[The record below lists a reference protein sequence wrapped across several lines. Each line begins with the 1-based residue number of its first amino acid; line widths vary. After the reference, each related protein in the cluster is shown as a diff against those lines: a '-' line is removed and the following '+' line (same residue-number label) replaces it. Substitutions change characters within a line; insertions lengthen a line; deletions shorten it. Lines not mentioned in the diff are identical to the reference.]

1 MTRDNA
7 RTNAAAEIARAR
19 VSLKA
24 AEVLTREGLHA
35 DAVSDAYY
43 AAFHAVRAL
52 LFSIGEEPRSHAG
65 VVHLFNVRFVRTGK
79 VDARHLSALSRA
91 QHDRTTADYGTSSV
105 FTAQDAAE
113 QIESARELL
122 EAAAALLAADSPAP

>member
-7 RTNAAAEIARAR
+7 RANGAAEIARAR

-24 AEVLTREGLHA
+24 AEVLAREGLHA

-52 LFSIGEEPRSHAG
+52 LFSIGEEPRTHAG

-79 VDARHLSALSRA
+79 IDPRHLSALSRA
-91 QHDRTTADYGTSSV
+91 QHDRTTADYGASSV
-105 FTAQDAAE
+105 LTAQDAAE
-113 QIESARELL
+113 QIASARDLVD
-122 EAAAALLAADSPAP
+122 AVDSLLASDANP